1 MPNKYKQQG
10 LGSVMKYLPQHCIAV
25 SLVTNNDSD
34 GTQIID
40 AIQLL
45 LLLLHLVVHTP
56 QVLGPARQLL
66 VAEICKSNCVLARA
80 YQQEPMPLHGV
91 GP

>member
-1 MPNKYKQQG
+1 MAQQLKKQ
-10 LGSVMKYLPQHCIAV
+10 GSGSMMKYLTQHCIAV

-34 GTQIID
+34 GTQVID

-56 QVLGPARQLL
+56 QVLGPA
-66 VAEICKSNCVLARA
+66 
-80 YQQEPMPLHGV
+80 
-91 GP
+91 

>member
-1 MPNKYKQQG
+1 M
-10 LGSVMKYLPQHCIAV
+10 MEHLPQHCIAV

-45 LLLLHLVVHTP
+45 LLLLHFVVHTP
-56 QVLGPARQLL
+56 QVLGPTRQLL
-66 VAEICKSNCVLARA
+66 VAEICKSSCVLGKENKTTKQTRTLSSTCMCVSAHA
-80 YQQEPMPLHGV
+80 
-91 GP
+91 